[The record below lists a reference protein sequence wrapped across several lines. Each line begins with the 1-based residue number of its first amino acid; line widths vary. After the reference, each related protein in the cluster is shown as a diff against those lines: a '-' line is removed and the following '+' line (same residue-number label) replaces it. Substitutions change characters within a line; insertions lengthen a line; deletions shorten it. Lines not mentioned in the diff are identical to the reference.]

1 MRMECCIMDKFP
13 IGQKFSVFHEAW
25 RPTIVGKMNDSY
37 IRLEK
42 LQGEYDW
49 QLHEDEDELMLVVEG
64 RLLMMFHER
73 NVWIE
78 EGEFLV
84 IPRGFPYKSFVPE
97 GICRVVL
104 VELKNIEL
112 PVEVFQD
119 KSITGLEND
128 GLR

>member
-1 MRMECCIMDKFP
+1 MDKFP

-25 RPTIVGKMNDSY
+25 RPMIVGKMNDSY

-49 QLHEDEDELMLVVEG
+49 QHYEDEDELILVVEG

-84 IPRGFPYKSFVPE
+84 IPRGVPFKRFVPE

-104 VELKNIEL
+104 VEPKNIEL
-112 PVEVFQD
+112 PADVFHD
-119 KSITGLEND
+119 KSIAGLEMM
-128 GLR
+128 G